1 MNVRAAGTDQNG
13 PTKPAP
19 HSSLFFTSFIMKK
32 TALIIAA
39 LSVLTLSGC
48 GHISKNFVSEDTPIE
63 KAEFATGIEASRLS
77 VVKGSVKPEL
87 DSIHYQVK
95 TKGGAT
101 YRCYFT
107 SAIAITSDAVCKK
120 IGSKGKDPVKKNR
133 QKNAEGCNALLKA
146 AGRC

>member
-1 MNVRAAGTDQNG
+1 
-13 PTKPAP
+13 
-19 HSSLFFTSFIMKK
+19 MKK
-32 TALIIAA
+32 TAFIITA
-39 LSVLTLSGC
+39 LSALTLSGC
-48 GHISKNFVSEDTPIE
+48 GHISKNFVSEDTLID
-63 KAEFATGIEASRLS
+63 KAEFATGIDASRLS

-133 QKNAEGCNALLKA
+133 QKDAEGCNALLKA